1 MVDSLRQYA
10 HNEMGDLCGSLENP
24 RHFVRANKRS
34 KQNQIKISEAKG
46 ERSHPKMVWGKSE
59 ITEEHKEHLS

>member
-1 MVDSLRQYA
+1 
-10 HNEMGDLCGSLENP
+10 MGDLCGSLENP
-24 RHFVRANKRS
+24 RHFVRANKHG

-46 ERSHPKMVWGKSE
+46 ERSHPKMVLGKSE